1 MLVPEGF
8 GVFGRRGLS
17 MEVGGRV
24 SPLGFA
30 LQQLAPVT
38 CSISRTPGDHIAS
51 NTPDTP
57 HHYHNG
63 NGGSCA
69 ADDEMNSYCS
79 VPNATYL
86 TKRGFS

>member
-51 NTPDTP
+51 NTPETP
-57 HHYHNG
+57 IIITMVMV
-63 NGGSCA
+63 A
-69 ADDEMNSYCS
+69 LLLVMM
-79 VPNATYL
+79 T
-86 TKRGFS
+86 